1 MKSRRNDNGGRLNVL
16 TQQLDTISHYQT
28 PEGVELSL
36 SPAGPIVRGIA
47 WLIDFAIRI
56 VCYIILGIFLSWLG
70 GVGFGLQLIGIFF
83 IEWFYPVFFEVHNG
97 MTPGK
102 KILGVKV
109 VNDDGTPVSW
119 TPSLLRNLIRPI
131 DLLPLFNMTGFITM
145 LLNSRFKRLGDLAA
159 GTIVVYAKDDTKVF
173 HIPEYPSS
181 PSPLPLKLDEQRLI
195 LDYCERAVDLSDERR
210 RELALL
216 LHTLA
221 GRKQPENHLLAYG
234 NWFLRGKD
242 TP

>member
-1 MKSRRNDNGGRLNVL
+1 L

-28 PEGVELSL
+28 PEGVELNL

-56 VCYIILGIFLSWLG
+56 VCYIVLAIFLSWLG
-70 GVGFGLQLIGIFF
+70 GVGFGLQLIGVFF
-83 IEWFYPVFFEVHNG
+83 IEWFYPVVFEVHNG

-102 KILGVKV
+102 KILGIKV

-131 DLLPLFNMTGFITM
+131 DLLPLFNITGFITM

-159 GTIVVYAKDDTKVF
+159 GTIVVYVKDETKVF

-181 PSPLPLKLDEQRLI
+181 PAPVPLKLAEQRLI
-195 LDYCERAVDLSDERR
+195 LDFCERAADLSDERR

-216 LHTLA
+216 LHALA